1 MFTILRLFRL
11 GWDFSGNES
20 LGIVTVKEKESV
32 FYGFKHVPR
41 MLRDQL
47 NHTLD
52 LKMME
57 LDTEILKDARRIL
70 EDGKRDMW
78 VIGYLVLFF
87 LLHIREVYAGRLLYW
102 SHSYTNLV

>member
-1 MFTILRLFRL
+1 MFTILHLFRL
-11 GWDFSGNES
+11 RWDFSSNES
-20 LGIVTVKEKESV
+20 LGIVTIKEKESV
-32 FYGFKHVPR
+32 FYGFKHVPC
-41 MLRDQL
+41 MLWDQL

-57 LDTEILKDARRIL
+57 LDTEILKDTQRIL

-87 LLHIREVYAGRLLYW
+87 LLYIQEVYIGRLLY
-102 SHSYTNLV
+102 